1 MLCEARVKL
10 FSKLLLVP
18 ATAALL
24 VCPNLK
30 GFAKN
35 PARETLSRS
44 QKEKNKN
51 LIAQV
56 DQAEEDKSNLK
67 ITVTGTRTERE
78 LKNYPGSVSV
88 FDYDYNGASS
98 FTNWRDYFQYEPG
111 INSQDFLRSDG
122 GRSYA
127 KGDKGNINIR
137 GLEGNR
143 VLTQIDGVTIPRF
156 NYGRSTFSVSRLNFI
171 DFNTIGK
178 LEVLKGSGSSL
189 YGSDAIGGV
198 VSLKSI
204 RPDDILK
211 PGEKF
216 SFEIPANYSG
226 ANNSSN
232 GAIKFAFRENDIEG
246 IVVTS
251 KGSSNEL
258 NRKADDIYIDDYES
272 DSKGLYTKLIK
283 KFGENTEF
291 GITFENYQKESESST
306 TPENLTRNYTSAV
319 NESDSERTRISV
331 DFDYASSEDSN
342 FDLIK
347 GSVYFNEMDF
357 ENSYK
362 ERTLS
367 GGTDNDH
374 DLDQDTFGGNL
385 QVSNE
390 MMVGDSRHLITYGF
404 EASKFNGVRTARD
417 YSPNSQG
424 IYELK
429 SGYPQK
435 TVPETDVDKFGI
447 YFQNEVSLGDL
458 EIIGGIRYDHYDLDA
473 MKDDDWLREGSTRR
487 FVNPRTA
494 VPDPVDISASS
505 LNPHLSAIL
514 KVNEDTSIYGKYS
527 KGFRAPTWEE
537 LNSSHFNIF
546 GPANGAG
553 YATFGDPNLDP
564 EKSNSFEIGL
574 RQSKPKYDIE
584 VATFYNKYDDFI
596 EKSVNDGNVLF
607 MTTFGYPI
615 SIPVLRSK
623 NISEA
628 TIYGLEAKS
637 IFYFDEKDKGL
648 SFSNAL
654 SLTVGNDESK
664 DEPLHSINP
673 FKLVSSLKYKFP
685 GEKVVAKV
693 TNTFTGEPTV
703 KDSYTDFKPDSW
715 IKTDLEVGFNV
726 SKNLNTSLGAFNIF
740 DTKYYHWSDIRQSS
754 DDSNHQRYAQ
764 AGRHLKAGFNYKF

>member
-1 MLCEARVKL
+1 MKF
-10 FSKLLLVP
+10 FSKLLVAP
-18 ATAALL
+18 ATAVLLASPAL
-24 VCPNLK
+24 N
-30 GFAKN
+30 GFAKVV
-35 PARETLSRS
+35 TKSTVS
-44 QKEKNKN
+44 QSPKGKNNN
-51 LIAQV
+51 LIAQG
-56 DQAEEDKSNLK
+56 DQKEKINGNIK

-88 FDYDYNGASS
+88 FDYDYNGSNS
-98 FTNWRDYFQYEPG
+98 FTSWRDYFQYEPG

-143 VLTQIDGVTIPRF
+143 ILTQVDGVTIPRF
-156 NYGRSTFSVSRLNFI
+156 NYGNSTFSVGRLNFI

-198 VSLKSI
+198 VSLESI
-204 RPDDILK
+204 RPDDLLK
-211 PGEKF
+211 PGDKY

-226 ANNSSN
+226 ANDSTN
-232 GAIKFAFRENDIEG
+232 GAIKFAFRENDFEG

-258 NRKADDIYIDDYES
+258 NRKADDKYIDDYES
-272 DSKGLYTKLIK
+272 DSKGLYTKIIK
-283 KFGENTEF
+283 KFGDNTEF

-306 TPENLTRNYTSAV
+306 KPENLTGSYISAV
-319 NESDSERTRISV
+319 NEADSERTRISI
-331 DFDYASSEDSN
+331 DFDYASSEDST

-347 GSVYFNEMDF
+347 GSLYFNEMDY

-367 GGTDNDH
+367 DGTDNDH
-374 DLDQDTFGGNL
+374 DLEQDTYGVNL
-385 QVSNE
+385 QFSNE
-390 MMVGDSRHLITYGF
+390 LMVGKARNLFSYGL
-404 EASKFNGVRTARD
+404 EASKFNGIRTARD
-417 YSPNSQG
+417 YAPNSEG

-435 TVPETDVDKFGI
+435 TVPETDVSKYGI
-447 YFQNEVSLGDL
+447 YLQNEYSLGDL
-458 EIIGGIRYDHYDLDA
+458 EIIGGIRYDYYNLDSI
-473 MKDDDWLREGSTRR
+473 KDDDWLREGSTRR

-494 VPDPVDISASS
+494 VPDPVDISARSF
-505 LNPHLSAIL
+505 NPHLAAIL

-527 KGFRAPTWEE
+527 RGFRAPTWEE

-553 YATFGDPNLDP
+553 YATFGDPDLDP
-564 EKSNSFEIGL
+564 EKSDSFEIGL
-574 RQSKPKYDIE
+574 RQSKPKYDVE

-596 EKSVNDGNVLF
+596 EKSVNDGDVMF
-607 MTTFGYPI
+607 MTSFGFPI
-615 SIPVLRSK
+615 SIPVIRSK
-623 NISEA
+623 NVSEA
-628 TIYGLEAKS
+628 SIYGVEAKS
-637 IFYFDEKDKGL
+637 TFYFDEKDKGL
-648 SFSNAL
+648 SLSNAL
-654 SLTVGNDESK
+654 SLTVGNDDIK

-703 KDSYTDFKPDSW
+703 KDSYSDFKPDSW
-715 IKTDLEVGFNV
+715 IKTDLEVGFNI

>member
-1 MLCEARVKL
+1 
-10 FSKLLLVP
+10 LVAP
-18 ATAALL
+18 ATAVLLASPAL
-24 VCPNLK
+24 N
-30 GFAKN
+30 GFAKVV
-35 PARETLSRS
+35 TKSTVS
-44 QKEKNKN
+44 QSLKGKNNN

-56 DQAEEDKSNLK
+56 DQKEKINGNIK

-88 FDYDYNGASS
+88 FDYDYNGSNS
-98 FTNWRDYFQYEPG
+98 FTSWRDYFQYEPG

-143 VLTQIDGVTIPRF
+143 ILTQVDGVTIPRF
-156 NYGRSTFSVSRLNFI
+156 NYGNSTFSVGRLNFI

-198 VSLKSI
+198 VSLESI
-204 RPDDILK
+204 RPDDLLK
-211 PGEKF
+211 PGDKY

-226 ANNSSN
+226 ANDSTN
-232 GAIKFAFRENDIEG
+232 GAIKFAFRENDFEG

-258 NRKADDIYIDDYES
+258 NRKADDKYIDDYES
-272 DSKGLYTKLIK
+272 DSKGLYTKIIK
-283 KFGENTEF
+283 KVGDNTEF

-306 TPENLTRNYTSAV
+306 KPENLTGSYISAV
-319 NESDSERTRISV
+319 NEADSERTRVSI
-331 DFDYASSEDSN
+331 DFDYASSEDST

-347 GSVYFNEMDF
+347 GSLYFNEMDY

-367 GGTDNDH
+367 DGTDNDH
-374 DLDQDTFGGNL
+374 DLEQDTYGVNL

-390 MMVGDSRHLITYGF
+390 LMVGKARNLFSYGL
-404 EASKFNGVRTARD
+404 EASKFNGMRTARD
-417 YSPNSQG
+417 YAPNSEG

-435 TVPETDVDKFGI
+435 TVPETDVSKYGI
-447 YFQNEVSLGDL
+447 YLQNEYSLGDL
-458 EIIGGIRYDHYDLDA
+458 EIIGGIRYDYYNLDSI
-473 MKDDDWLREGSTRR
+473 KDDDWLREGSTRR

-494 VPDPVDISASS
+494 VPDPVDISSRS
-505 LNPHLSAIL
+505 FNPHLAAIL

-527 KGFRAPTWEE
+527 RGFRAPTWEE

-553 YATFGDPNLDP
+553 YATFGDPDLDP
-564 EKSNSFEIGL
+564 EKSDSFEIGL
-574 RQSKPKYDIE
+574 RQSKPKYDFE

-596 EKSVNDGNVLF
+596 EKSVNDGDVMF

-623 NISEA
+623 NVSEA
-628 TIYGLEAKS
+628 SIYGVEAKS
-637 IFYFDEKDKGL
+637 TFYFDEKDKGL
-648 SFSNAL
+648 SLSNAL
-654 SLTVGNDESK
+654 SLTVGNDDIK

-703 KDSYTDFKPDSW
+703 KDSYSDFKPDSW
-715 IKTDLEVGFNV
+715 IKTDLEVGVNI
-726 SKNLNTSLGAFNIF
+726 SKNLNTSIGAFNVF

>member
-1 MLCEARVKL
+1 VK
-10 FSKLLLVP
+10 FFKKLLVVP
-18 ATAALL
+18 TTAALIVAPTL
-24 VCPNLK
+24 N
-30 GFAKN
+30 GFAKDSTK
-35 PARETLSRS
+35 ATLVQN
-44 QKEKNKN
+44 QKGKNRN

-56 DQAEEDKSNLK
+56 DQAEKDKGDLK

-78 LKNYPGSVSV
+78 LKNYPGSVSI
-88 FDYDYNGASS
+88 FDYDYNGSKS
-98 FTNWRDYFQYEPG
+98 YTSWRDYFKYEPG

-122 GRSYA
+122 SRSYA

-143 VLTQIDGVTIPRF
+143 ILTQIDGVTIPRF
-156 NYGRSTFSVSRLNFI
+156 NYGSSTFSVSRLNFI

-204 RPDDILK
+204 RPDDLLK
-211 PGEKF
+211 PGDKYT
-216 SFEIPANYSG
+216 FEIPANYSG
-226 ANNSSN
+226 ENNSTN
-232 GAIKFAFRENDIEG
+232 GAIKFAFRENDFEG

-258 NRKADDIYIDDYES
+258 NRNADAKYIDDYES
-272 DSKGLYTKLIK
+272 ESKGIYTKIIK
-283 KFGENTEF
+283 NVGENTEF
-291 GITFENYQKESESST
+291 GLTFENYQKEAESST
-306 TPENLTRNYTSAV
+306 KPENLTGSYISAV
-319 NESDSERTRISV
+319 NEADSERTRISF

-347 GSVYFNEMDF
+347 GSVYFNNMDY

-374 DLDQDTFGGNL
+374 DLKQDTIGGNF

-390 MMVGDSRHLITYGF
+390 LMVGESRHLITYGF
-404 EASKFNGVRTARD
+404 EALAFNGVRTARD
-417 YSPNSQG
+417 YVPNSVG
-424 IYELK
+424 VYELK

-435 TVPETDVDKFGI
+435 TVPETDVNKYGI

-473 MKDDDWLREGSTRR
+473 IKDDDWLREGSTRR
-487 FVNPRTA
+487 FVNPLTS

-505 LNPHLSAIL
+505 FNPHLSAIL
-514 KVNEDTSIYGKYS
+514 KVNKDTSIYGKYS

-564 EKSNSFEIGL
+564 EKSDSFEIGL

-584 VATFYNKYDDFI
+584 LATFYNTYDDFI
-596 EKSVNDGNVLF
+596 EKSVNDGNVMF

-628 TIYGLEAKS
+628 TIYGVEAKS
-637 IFYFDEKDKGL
+637 TFYFDEKDKGL
-648 SFSNAL
+648 SLSNAL
-654 SLTVGNDESK
+654 SLTVGNDETK

-673 FKLVSSLKYKFP
+673 FKLVSSFKYKFP
-685 GEKVVAKV
+685 GEKIVAKV

-703 KDSYTDFKPDSW
+703 KDSYNDFKPDSW

-726 SKNLNTSLGAFNIF
+726 SKNLNTSIGAFNIF

-754 DDSNHQRYAQ
+754 NDSNHERYAQ

>member
-1 MLCEARVKL
+1 MKF
-10 FSKLLLVP
+10 FSKLLVAP
-18 ATAALL
+18 ATAVLLASPAL
-24 VCPNLK
+24 N
-30 GFAKN
+30 GFAKVV
-35 PARETLSRS
+35 TKSTVS
-44 QKEKNKN
+44 QSLKGKNNN

-56 DQAEEDKSNLK
+56 DQKEKINGNIK

-88 FDYDYNGASS
+88 FDYDYNGSNS
-98 FTNWRDYFQYEPG
+98 FTSWRDYFQYEPG

-143 VLTQIDGVTIPRF
+143 ILTQVDGVTIPRF
-156 NYGRSTFSVSRLNFI
+156 NYGNSTFSVGRLNFI

-198 VSLKSI
+198 VSLESI
-204 RPDDILK
+204 RPDDLLK
-211 PGEKF
+211 PGDKY

-226 ANNSSN
+226 ANDSTN
-232 GAIKFAFRENDIEG
+232 GAIKFAFRENDFEG

-258 NRKADDIYIDDYES
+258 NRKADDKYIDDYES
-272 DSKGLYTKLIK
+272 DSKGLYTKIIK
-283 KFGENTEF
+283 KVGDNTEF

-306 TPENLTRNYTSAV
+306 KPENLTGSYISAV
-319 NESDSERTRISV
+319 NEADSERTRVSI
-331 DFDYASSEDSN
+331 DFDYASSEDST

-347 GSVYFNEMDF
+347 GSLYFNEMDY

-367 GGTDNDH
+367 DGTDNDH
-374 DLDQDTFGGNL
+374 DLEQDTYGVNL

-390 MMVGDSRHLITYGF
+390 LMVGKARNLFSYGL
-404 EASKFNGVRTARD
+404 EASKFNGMRTARD
-417 YSPNSQG
+417 YAPNSEG

-435 TVPETDVDKFGI
+435 TVPETDVSKYGI
-447 YFQNEVSLGDL
+447 YLQNEYSLGDL
-458 EIIGGIRYDHYDLDA
+458 EIIGGIRYDYYNLDSI
-473 MKDDDWLREGSTRR
+473 KDDDWLREGSTRR

-494 VPDPVDISASS
+494 VPDPVDISSRS
-505 LNPHLSAIL
+505 FNPHLAAIL

-527 KGFRAPTWEE
+527 RGFRAPTWEE

-553 YATFGDPNLDP
+553 YATFGDPDLDP
-564 EKSNSFEIGL
+564 EKSDSFEIGL
-574 RQSKPKYDIE
+574 RQSKPKYDFE

-596 EKSVNDGNVLF
+596 EKSVNDGDVMF

-623 NISEA
+623 NVSEA
-628 TIYGLEAKS
+628 SIYGVEAKS
-637 IFYFDEKDKGL
+637 TFYFDEKDKGL
-648 SFSNAL
+648 SLSNAL
-654 SLTVGNDESK
+654 SLTVGNDDIK

-703 KDSYTDFKPDSW
+703 KDSYSDFKPDSW
-715 IKTDLEVGFNV
+715 IKTDLEVGVNI
-726 SKNLNTSLGAFNIF
+726 SKNLNTSIGAFNVF